1 MRSQEAVLIKCGGKA
16 CIQPAVIFS
25 YKSTLVKQQ
34 LLLLASFF
42 IPVASVHLIC

>member
-1 MRSQEAVLIKCGGKA
+1 MRSLEAILIKCVVKA

-34 LLLLASFF
+34 LLLASFF
-42 IPVASVHLIC
+42 KPVAGMHLVC

>member
-1 MRSQEAVLIKCGGKA
+1 MRSQEAVLIKCMGKG

-34 LLLLASFF
+34 LLLASFF
-42 IPVASVHLIC
+42 RPVISVHLF